1 MNLNI
6 SVNSL
11 DTSIVQAVLHEYG
24 IRHVNEFSKKIHI
37 HKHRPF
43 NEFAKPV
50 IYSGLELPSN
60 LNSSSKRKD
69 YNIASEENENTDKS

>member
-1 MNLNI
+1 MFHKAQLNEQPLP
-6 SVNSL
+6 V
-11 DTSIVQAVLHEYG
+11 
-24 IRHVNEFSKKIHI
+24 
-37 HKHRPF
+37 PF